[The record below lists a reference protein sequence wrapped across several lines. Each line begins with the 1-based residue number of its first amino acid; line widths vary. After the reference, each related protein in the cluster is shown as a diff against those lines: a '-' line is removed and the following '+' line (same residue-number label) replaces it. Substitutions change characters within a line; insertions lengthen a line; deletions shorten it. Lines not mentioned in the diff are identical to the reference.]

1 MPYSDPLD
9 PTTPL
14 AAEAASQGD
23 DRIRALKLAINERM
37 ADLTNGW
44 PAGPLSL
51 KIPNLYILTAMLN
64 DLAVSTPKL
73 ADNAVTNVKM
83 ADASVGTAELIDGSI
98 TTPKYANAS
107 IPTGAIAL
115 LAITDALIASV
126 HGGKIVDGSIDGA
139 VKLLDGSIPGGKLAP
154 LGSAALIDGAVTE
167 PKIADLSVTLAKL
180 KASLKDLIAV
190 TKYADINVAGGGPQ
204 GSDTASLAGG
214 VALVGAA
221 INDPVILG
229 FPNVG
234 GWAAADKTLT
244 WIGYVDVV
252 DHIALLVQNNTGGGK
267 TWPAVTIR
275 AAITKSMTAWGM

>member
-1 MPYSDPLD
+1 MPYTDPLD

-23 DRIRALKLAINERM
+23 DRIRALKQAINERM

-51 KIPNLYILTAMLN
+51 KIPNLFIITAMLN
-64 DLAVSTPKL
+64 DLAVTTAKL
-73 ADNAVTNVKM
+73 ADASVTNPKL
-83 ADASVGTAELIDGSI
+83 ADASVGTTKLIDGSL
-98 TTPKYANAS
+98 TTAKYANAS

-126 HGGKIVDGSIDGA
+126 NGGKITDNSIDGA
-139 VKLLDGSIPGGKLAP
+139 VKLLNGSIPGGKLAP
-154 LGSAALIDGAVTE
+154 LGSAALVDGAVTE
-167 PKIADLSVTLAKL
+167 PKIADLAVSLVKL
-180 KASLKDLIAV
+180 KATLKDLIAV
-190 TKYADINVAGGGPQ
+190 TKFADIIVAGGGPQ

-214 VALVGAA
+214 IALVGAA

-229 FPNVG
+229 FPNIG
-234 GWAAADKTLT
+234 AWTAADRTQT
-244 WIGYVDVV
+244 WIGFVDVA
-252 DHIALLVQNNTGGGK
+252 DHIALHVQNNTGGAK
-267 TWPAVTIR
+267 SWPAATIR